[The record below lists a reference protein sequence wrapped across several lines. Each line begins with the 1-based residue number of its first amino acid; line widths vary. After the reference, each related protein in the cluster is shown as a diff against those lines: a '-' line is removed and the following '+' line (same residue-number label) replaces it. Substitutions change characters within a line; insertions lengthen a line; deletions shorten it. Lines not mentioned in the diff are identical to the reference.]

1 MEWFSQKPD
10 HVQGLEREHGL
21 CYKNGSGDDC
31 RRWRSYYSPA
41 FYVAVACLST
51 PAMSGLWPVSGWA
64 DIQRQTASIMS
75 QNGSAYVTRHTS
87 PADHRDKIGLSQQ
100 DIWENCYGN
109 AFRGPEQAPYWQ
121 LWTWQGSFQLR
132 SMVRSPAA
140 VWSASSL
147 ASKSSSRGPVGKS
160 SQSLSLS
167 HKAQNMLVWKEKLKL
182 KHHKLLQ
189 RVVKAER
196 GQCEMVSGWRMKL
209 RNFPRKCK
217 WTQHRDKNMLKIID
231 MEDKE

>member
-1 MEWFSQKPD
+1 MIFC
-10 HVQGLEREHGL
+10 LE
-21 CYKNGSGDDC
+21 
-31 RRWRSYYSPA
+31 
-41 FYVAVACLST
+41 
-51 PAMSGLWPVSGWA
+51 
-64 DIQRQTASIMS
+64 
-75 QNGSAYVTRHTS
+75 
-87 PADHRDKIGLSQQ
+87 KI
-100 DIWENCYGN
+100 I
-109 AFRGPEQAPYWQ
+109 
-121 LWTWQGSFQLR
+121 
-132 SMVRSPAA
+132 
-140 VWSASSL
+140 
-147 ASKSSSRGPVGKS
+147 
-160 SQSLSLS
+160 SQSFFETAGWS